1 MITRQHKP
9 RAALG
14 ALLPAAI
21 AAATL
26 SPTLAKGDTETV
38 DGIEWRYYVRNGEAV
53 VAYSP
58 NSQWSAA
65 VPYDTSG
72 DIVVPSE
79 LGGYPVTQIGYCAF
93 VDRYSITSVVFP
105 ESVRNVGDYAFYG
118 CNSITNVFLPAA
130 VTSIGSCAFAYCQE
144 LSEVNLPELLKSI
157 QGEAFGWSAL
167 NSVEIPSSVVA
178 IGANPF
184 VGCSDLNAVSVD
196 AGNQRYKA
204 VDGVLFDK
212 SGWTLI
218 AYPAGLSAT
227 SYAIP
232 QGVSEIGSYAFSD
245 CRNLA
250 SVSLPSGLQLIGGG
264 AFENCDS
271 LESISLPEGLSSINW
286 SAFYGCSSLPSIH
299 IPASVSYIDG
309 NAFSGCSGLTVITVD
324 PANYS
329 FEVRDGALFEISSDT
344 LMVFPGGSGAVDYA
358 VPSGTKRIGSSAFY
372 NNPTIETVET
382 PESLQYVG
390 SQAFA
395 NCQNL
400 REVELRGSVT
410 SMDNYAFAWNSSL
423 TNVTIASGTTVLGSY
438 MFESC
443 YNLKTVRIPSTV
455 SEIEYRPFSGCNSLE
470 KIYLGGNSP
479 VTEEEL
485 RNAGVPT
492 TCEIVRTPAPVL
504 GAESFN
510 PVPATELVPYE
521 AKFPVSSGTE
531 PYTWQVADSGLA
543 IISSEDS
550 SFAEVGEAQGWS
562 GYWGAWDLNL
572 PFEFPFFGNTYSS
585 VRVGGNGFLDFGMG
599 WTDYW
604 GDNADRTCINV
615 LATYL
620 YKTDIF
626 VESAS
631 DHVTVRWSGWYDGS
645 PDAPVNFSVTLYPN
659 GRIVMSYGDGNGS
672 ARSKNIGLYAG
683 DGATTLTPQYE
694 QYGSMDNAADI
705 VFEPL
710 ALPEG
715 LSLAADGTLSGTVE
729 EPGEYK
735 FGVKVTD
742 ANGEAAEGVVSFVV
756 EENPAVRPAI
766 SSMSPVGEYVNMA
779 GKNTQY
785 FQVSASHPAGGTLAY
800 AWSLDGEPVGKNQRI
815 YPYRPEDDGYHVVK
829 VSVSGTDLPKT
840 AERIWKTGVLSITDP
855 ESTTVSHGMNAS
867 LSVGYTASL
876 PAKLT
881 WRDAETD
888 EEVGSGTELALREI
902 SETASYYAVA
912 ENAFGAVTSAVA
924 TVTCDPAPFVGRVY
938 KMTGPAFVGNRL
950 VLRAKPY
957 GDLSEATFS
966 WTRDGVEV
974 STDERLDISAL
985 TSADFG
991 SYVLSVTSP
1000 HGTASSESFA
1010 LVPAPAGVPLGW
1022 GASDHGRTTTPEGLT
1037 GVAQI
1042 ASGMNFNL
1050 ALATN
1055 GTVTAWG
1062 YNGHGGCDVPAGLS
1076 DVSFVAAGGYESQGA
1091 GFAVKTDG
1099 TVIGW
1104 GTPLEI
1110 NGYWSWRRVDEYDD
1124 DGNWIGGHEEQY
1136 WYTYTNGWDTVSTMP
1151 SDLSDVVQVAVGG
1164 DLAVALKADGSVV
1177 SWGRETG
1184 WWEQEYDEE
1193 TDSWNDVWVRE
1204 ELYAPLLEA
1213 TDIVQVAVGGQF
1225 AIALKADGTLV
1236 AWGNDDNNYWYHYL
1250 GVPSGLTDQIAVAT
1264 TKDMWAG
1271 SAGFALGADG
1281 TISAW
1286 GDGFNNYDLRYP
1298 PQTADGFA
1306 AIDGGQEYG
1315 VALASDGTVAL
1326 WGNTWGYD
1334 LVDVPAPVQE
1344 GALGIAAGGYHVTAI
1359 LPDSDGDTIADA
1371 DEALIGRDPNKW
1383 EDWHRASVTGTTT
1396 VGGNVPEHSPA
1407 LALYDAAGDIR
1418 GYVRANPSDGSYVFE
1433 DVVPGRYFLKI
1444 SAQGAKDFWLGD
1456 AEPGTGASAPFSTF
1470 NADSRTFDFDLE
1482 PVQADAWASV
1492 EPRRSGTD
1500 ETDDEDGG
1508 DPRVAL
1514 AGGMTIYLDMWP
1526 AETTDG
1532 NLVLLGEVAASHGEF
1547 DETTLLPHSVT
1558 VKDSAS
1564 GAQVPA
1570 PDVWVDGEEG
1580 ATVVAT
1586 PYFSAKSGAVRVVT
1600 DPAGAEVWID
1610 YADKSLGTTPL
1621 VVDNLAAGASHS
1633 HVLLLRKSGYLRP
1646 RPIEFAIAE
1655 DEATVVSVPLEDEA
1669 SPAMSV
1675 AVSSAVPGMPIY
1687 LDYLPTELVTPAT
1700 VGGMDPASHAGDLW
1714 FSASHSILLRHLN
1727 LTPFAPRAV
1736 PEWNVDPVT
1745 QLPEVP
1751 LATPVLEIFAPNTY
1765 EWEWGEVTIT
1775 AEDKPDISG
1784 SGALTFGSDPLT
1796 GSPTFEIVVAN
1807 PVPGAFYTAFACDEL
1822 GEPFTAAAASV
1833 QAAGTDEELRFL
1845 LDATPASKFARIVV
1859 SARPFDQGD
1868 ELPDD
1873 VETP

>member
-1 MITRQHKP
+1 MKTLKLAAF
-9 RAALG
+9 AALF
-14 ALLPAAI
+14 LPFARQAQADGLEI
-21 AAATL
+21 NPVSL
-26 SPTLAKGDTETV
+26 SPL
-38 DGIEWRYYVRNGEAV
+38 
-53 VAYSP
+53 
-58 NSQWSAA
+58 
-65 VPYDTSG
+65 
-72 DIVVPSE
+72 
-79 LGGYPVTQIGYCAF
+79 
-93 VDRYSITSVVFP
+93 
-105 ESVRNVGDYAFYG
+105 
-118 CNSITNVFLPAA
+118 
-130 VTSIGSCAFAYCQE
+130 
-144 LSEVNLPELLKSI
+144 
-157 QGEAFGWSAL
+157 
-167 NSVEIPSSVVA
+167 
-178 IGANPF
+178 
-184 VGCSDLNAVSVD
+184 
-196 AGNQRYKA
+196 
-204 VDGVLFDK
+204 
-212 SGWTLI
+212 
-218 AYPAGLSAT
+218 
-227 SYAIP
+227 
-232 QGVSEIGSYAFSD
+232 
-245 CRNLA
+245 
-250 SVSLPSGLQLIGGG
+250 
-264 AFENCDS
+264 
-271 LESISLPEGLSSINW
+271 
-286 SAFYGCSSLPSIH
+286 
-299 IPASVSYIDG
+299 
-309 NAFSGCSGLTVITVD
+309 
-324 PANYS
+324 
-329 FEVRDGALFEISSDT
+329 
-344 LMVFPGGSGAVDYA
+344 
-358 VPSGTKRIGSSAFY
+358 
-372 NNPTIETVET
+372 
-382 PESLQYVG
+382 
-390 SQAFA
+390 
-395 NCQNL
+395 
-400 REVELRGSVT
+400 
-410 SMDNYAFAWNSSL
+410 
-423 TNVTIASGTTVLGSY
+423 
-438 MFESC
+438 
-443 YNLKTVRIPSTV
+443 
-455 SEIEYRPFSGCNSLE
+455 
-470 KIYLGGNSP
+470 
-479 VTEEEL
+479 
-485 RNAGVPT
+485 
-492 TCEIVRTPAPVL
+492 
-504 GAESFN
+504 
-510 PVPATELVPYE
+510 PATEGVPYE
-521 AKFPVSSGTE
+521 ATLSATGGTAPCTWTLLPSGYAEIATE
-531 PYTWQVADSGLA
+531 K
-543 IISSEDS
+543 S
-550 SFAEVGEAQGWS
+550 SFSEVGEAQGWHADDS
-562 GYWGAWDLNL
+562 CWNLDL
-572 PFEFPFFGNTYSS
+572 PFAFPFYGQMYTS
-585 VRVGGNGFLDFGMG
+585 VRVSSNGFFDFGNSWNSWWAEDASRPHVTVVG
-599 WTDYW
+599 KDLRTDV
-604 GDNADRTCINV
+604 GGS
-615 LATYL
+615 
-620 YKTDIF
+620 DIF
-626 VESAS
+626 VKSDAS
-631 DHVTVRWSGWYDGS
+631 CVVIRWQAVYYSDG
-645 PDAPVNFSVTLYPN
+645 DAVNFSATLYPS
-659 GRIVMSYGDGNGS
+659 GKIVLSYGDGNERGGF
-672 ARSKNIGLYAG
+672 IGLSAG
-683 DGATTLTPQYE
+683 DGETMLGSSMSE
-694 QYGSMDNAADI
+694 SGSMDNAADI

-715 LSLAADGTLSGTVE
+715 LSLAADGTLYGTVE

-735 FGVKVTD
+735 FGVKATD

-756 EENPAVRPAI
+756 EENPAIRPAI

-785 FQVSASHPAGGTLAY
+785 FQVSASHPAVGTLAY
-800 AWSLDGEPVGKNQRI
+800 AWSVDGEQAGKNQRI
-815 YPYRPEDDGYHVVK
+815 FTYKPEDSGYHVVK
-829 VSVSGTDLPKT
+829 VSVSGADLPKT
-840 AERIWKTGVLSITDP
+840 AERVWKTGVLSITDP

-985 TSADFG
+985 NSADFG

-1000 HGTASSESFA
+1000 HGTASSEPFA

-1062 YNGHGGCDVPAGLS
+1062 YNGHGGCDVPDGLS

-1099 TVIGW
+1099 SVVAW
-1104 GTPLEI
+1104 GQPQQI
-1110 NGYWSWRRVDEYDD
+1110 NTYWDDWAHYDYETGTYTGD
-1124 DGNWIGGHEEQY
+1124 

-1151 SDLSDVVQVAVGG
+1151 ADLADVVQVAVGG

-1236 AWGNDDNNYWYHYL
+1236 VWGNDGNNYSYHYL
-1250 GVPSGLTDQIAVAT
+1250 DVPSGLTDQIAVAT
-1264 TKDMWAG
+1264 TKDMWSG

-1286 GDGFNNYDLRYP
+1286 GDGYNNYDLRYP

-1326 WGNTWGYD
+1326 WGYTWGYD
-1334 LVDVPAPVQE
+1334 LVDVPASVQE
-1344 GALGIAAGGYHVTAI
+1344 GAFGIAAGGYHVTAI

-1383 EDWHRASVTGTTT
+1383 EDWHRAYVSGTTT

-1470 NADSRTFDFDLE
+1470 NADSGTFDFDLE
-1482 PVQADAWASV
+1482 PGQADAWASV
-1492 EPRRSGTD
+1492 EPRRSGTE

-1570 PDVWVDGEEG
+1570 PDIRVDGEEG

-1610 YADKSLGTTPL
+1610 YADQSLGTTPL

-1736 PEWNVDPVT
+1736 PDWNVDPVT

-1807 PVPGAFYTAFACDEL
+1807 PVPGAFYTAFACEEL